1 MQFRSLVFTALVA
14 AAASAV
20 HVVSAFVPPAS
31 SLNAIPSTA
40 GTTALNVADV
50 ASASS
55 QRAPVVRNWEVEKL
69 DRDDAIM
76 DVASYRN
83 NRTGPKGVIA
93 KQLAKRE
100 AQDNTGA
107 AVRGGVTGLALGA
120 AYGYLTY
127 TGNGDVQEALVNTAA
142 LGGIMATLLAGN
154 SLSGRNVYVSTL
166 DDATNRLKV
175 DFVEGLMAR
184 QDVGFAARID
194 DADTAYGGRF
204 SETNGV
210 VGAIDCQL
218 RNCEAS
224 ENVKIYGAL
233 PPHIHIKNLAV
244 DQKCRRMGIARE
256 LVQAVEEYAKTTDAE
271 LITLVVDDSNTQAV
285 NLYKSEGY
293 DIESIGNPTTAMP
306 KYGQWTSG
314 RSIMSKK
321 LEK

>member
-1 MQFRSLVFTALVA
+1 MHFRSLIFTALLTTTCSSPA
-14 AAASAV
+14 
-20 HVVSAFVPPAS
+20 SAFVPTS
-31 SLNAIPSTA
+31 TYFSRNAHP
-40 GTTALNVADV
+40 TTAINVADV

-55 QRAPVVRNWEVEKL
+55 QRAPVVKTWEIEKL
-69 DRDDAIM
+69 ETDEAIM

-83 NRTGPKGVIA
+83 NRTSPKGVIA

-107 AVRGGVTGLALGA
+107 AIRGGVTGLLLGA

-127 TGNGDVQEALVNTAA
+127 TGSGDMQESLTNTVV
-142 LGGIMATLLAGN
+142 LGGIMGGLLAGN
-154 SLSGRNVYVSTL
+154 SLSGRNVYVSSM

-184 QDVGFAARID
+184 QDVGFAARIGD
-194 DADTAYGGRF
+194 SEQAYGGRF

-224 ENVKIYGAL
+224 KNVKTYGEL
-233 PPHIHIKNLAV
+233 PPHIHIRNLAV
-244 DQKCRRMGIARE
+244 DQKCRRMGVARE

-271 LITLVVDDSNTQAV
+271 MITL
-285 NLYKSEGY
+285 
-293 DIESIGNPTTAMP
+293 
-306 KYGQWTSG
+306 
-314 RSIMSKK
+314 
-321 LEK
+321 